1 MKDQY
6 QRVAERTLTAASA
19 MLNIPIDEMAA
30 FCCYHAYESTASAL
44 AASKSQKHGYKVP
57 HQVKLKTFWNCAETI
72 GNNQMTDKIAQLNME
87 IGSLRNRLLYPREVD
102 GEIKMPEDE
111 VSPQQ
116 VRQLLKDVQEVVNWV
131 GQQI

>member
-19 MLNIPIDEMAA
+19 MLNIQIDEMAA

-44 AASKSQKHGYKVP
+44 AASKSQKHGYKVS

-102 GEIKMPEDE
+102 GQIKIPEDE

-116 VRQLLKDVQEVVNWV
+116 VQQLLADVQEVVNWV

>member
-1 MKDQY
+1 MKYQY

-19 MLNIPIDEMAA
+19 MLDIQIDEMAA

-44 AASKSQKHGYKVP
+44 AASKSQKHGPKVR
-57 HQVKLKTFWNCAETI
+57 HEDKLKTFLKCSETI
-72 GNNQMTDKIAQLNME
+72 GNDQMTDKIAQLNME
-87 IGSLRNRLLYPREVD
+87 ISSLRNRLLYPREVD
-102 GEIKMPEDE
+102 GQIKLPEDE

-116 VRQLLKDVQEVVNWV
+116 VERLLQNVQVVVNWV

>member
-6 QRVAERTLTAASA
+6 QRVAERSLTAARVLLDSQ
-19 MLNIPIDEMAA
+19 IYEMAA

-44 AASKSQKHGYKVP
+44 AASKSQKHGPRVP

-72 GNNQMTDKIAQLNME
+72 GSDQMTDKIAELNME

-102 GEIKMPEDE
+102 GQIKIPEDE

-116 VRQLLKDVQEVVNWV
+116 VEQLLEDVQEVVNWV